1 MPTRLGIAL
10 LGMTIGGVTFL
21 VTGFAAF
28 LAISQ
33 LHDHTQQAR
42 APTMTTT
49 TVQYA
54 QLPEQR
60 R

>member
-1 MPTRLGIAL
+1 MPSRLGVAL

-21 VTGFAAF
+21 ISGFAAF

-33 LHDHTQQAR
+33 LHDHTQLAR
-42 APTMTTT
+42 APTVTTT

-54 QLPEQR
+54 QLPPQR
-60 R
+60 